1 MEQQHP
7 DLILILDKLDT
18 LYAAVLEQGVAIR
31 AQSSRLDD
39 TNTRLDVTN
48 AKLDTV
54 NRELAAALV
63 QWKRLGTKTAELE
76 DDVEELG
83 RIARR
88 TPIPPFAVAASGD
101 HKGR

>member
-18 LYAAVLEQGVAIR
+18 LCAAVREQGDAIR
-31 AQSSRLDD
+31 TQSSRLDD

-48 AKLDTV
+48 AKLDIA
-54 NRELAAALV
+54 NRELAAAIV

-76 DDVEELG
+76 GDVEELG

-88 TPIPPFAVAASGD
+88 TPIPPLVVAAAGD
-101 HKGR
+101 IEGR